1 MLYKGIVV
9 AHLNKWEE
17 KGLYREFSEH
27 ITGEEVLNLNL
38 AIHGDPRFDNIKY
51 VINDFTK
58 VNDFDFSDM
67 DINIIAVTDNVAT
80 KSNPRLKIAL
90 IVTLQPLMKWADS
103 YCELMK
109 GSPYKTKI
117 FDNLSDAK
125 KWVSN

>member
-1 MLYKGIVV
+1 M
-9 AHLNKWEE
+9 AHLNKWEDC
-17 KGLYREFSEH
+17 GLYREFKDS
-27 ITGEEVLNLNL
+27 ITGKEVLDLNL
-38 AIHGDPRFDNIKY
+38 DIHGDPRFDNIKY

-67 DINIIAVTDNVAT
+67 DINLIAITDNVAT
-80 KSNPRLKIAL
+80 LSNPRLKIAL

-103 YCELMK
+103 YCEHMK
-109 GSPYKTKI
+109 GSLYETKI